1 MKCGLLRQ
9 CQTCDNATHVTTPLH
24 VTTWD
29 DALARHLNLS
39 IPTPTFRHK
48 SISNSEKQWHYYST
62 ICKVTKHT
70 TSHTAYRIKLH
81 ATTLKLEYYS

>member
-1 MKCGLLRQ
+1 MKCGLIRQ
-9 CQTCDNATHVTTPLH
+9 CQTCDNARPVTTPLH
-24 VTTWD
+24 VTTCD
-29 DALARHLNLS
+29 DAHARHLNLS

-48 SISNSEKQWHYYST
+48 SISNSEKLWHYYST

-81 ATTLKLEYYS
+81 AITLKLEYYS